1 MEKVVIAS
9 NNQGKIKEIKA
20 MLADFQV
27 NVYSLKDLGIDVD
40 VAETGT
46 SFQENAAL
54 KAEAIS
60 GTTNMMTIADDSGL
74 VVDALNG
81 APGIFSARY
90 AGLEKNSEKNID
102 KLLAELSDVPD
113 EKRTARFVCVL
124 ALSMPGCPTHF
135 AEGRC
140 EGIITQERRGQDGFG
155 YDPVFYVP
163 EKKLTMAEMGAAEKN
178 KISHRAEALKEL
190 RANWKNWVESGR

>member
-1 MEKVVIAS
+1 MNKVLIAS

-20 MLADFQV
+20 LLADFQV
-27 NVYSLKDLGIDVD
+27 EVCSLKDLNIDIDVD
-40 VAETGT
+40 ETGAT
-46 SFQENAAL
+46 FRENAAL
-54 KAEAIS
+54 KAETLCKKTRMI
-60 GTTNMMTIADDSGL
+60 TIADDSGL

-81 APGIFSARY
+81 APGIYSARY

-102 KLLAELSDVPD
+102 KLLAELLDVPD
-113 EKRTARFVCVL
+113 EKRTARFICVL
-124 ALSMPGCPTHF
+124 ALSIPGRPTRF

-140 EGIITQERRGQDGFG
+140 EGLITRERRGQSGFG

-163 EKKLTMAEMGAAEKN
+163 EKKFTMAEMGAEEKN
-178 KISHRAEALKEL
+178 KISHRAGALKVL